1 MARNSKYTPKAVKII
16 CDALQEG
23 ETQKVACARAGIS
36 EDSFERWQQQHAD
49 FAVAVK
55 KAKQIYND
63 WELVGILS
71 DAKKSLKVLICGQE
85 YEEVKTEYKSDA
97 NGQPVIKSQVRTTKK
112 ILPNATAVIFALC
125 NRDPEHWQN
134 RINAD
139 VNSKVTA
146 ETKTDLSL
154 ANVPDDLLAQVIEAI
169 NGK

>member
-1 MARNSKYTPKAVKII
+1 MTRKRYCPEIVEEIASYIE
-16 CDALQEG
+16 QG
-23 ETQKVACARAGIS
+23 ESNINAAKKAGITEAAFYKWKKEHVEFVERLKRA
-36 EDSFERWQQQHAD
+36 EDTYR
-49 FAVAVK
+49 
-55 KAKQIYND
+55 N
-63 WELVGILS
+63 WELNEV
-71 DAKKSLKVLICGQE
+71 AKSARRSLKQLIEGFEYTEIENE
-85 YEEVKTEYKSDA
+85 YESD
-97 NGQPVIKSQVRTTKK
+97 GKGGYIIKKQRSKTKK
-112 ILPNATAVIFALC
+112 FAPNATAVIFALC

>member
-1 MARNSKYTPKAVKII
+1 MAIRRYCPEIVEEIASYIEQGDSNINAAKK
-16 CDALQEG
+16 
-23 ETQKVACARAGIS
+23 AGIT
-36 EDSFERWQQQHAD
+36 EAAFYKWKKEHVEFVERL
-49 FAVAVK
+49 K
-55 KAKQIYND
+55 KAEENYHN
-63 WELVGILS
+63 WELVGILA

-85 YEEVKTEYKSDA
+85 YEEVKTEYKSDE

-112 ILPNATAVIFALC
+112 VLPNATAVIFALC